1 MLHRGLDGKEIPSGK
16 IHKQLCANFLDGA
29 LPTWLTTL
37 GTPTFE
43 APPGRGLMRLST
55 DAVANSTV
63 ELKSSMLFDSTQ
75 FTEIAFTVE
84 GLQFNGN
91 IQMSVQMGIKSTDSK
106 AGITFFHNVNQ
117 PTAMIRAYKADG
129 TYVDYPTKM
138 AFFTVNMAG
147 DEGQNRKNVTVRL
160 FTGQQYAASTGKRV
174 YVYVQN
180 DDQVGALADVT
191 SSFTN
196 GNLQCIAKVTTG
208 AAAAKILTASQVKI
222 DLWSN

>member
-29 LPTWLTTL
+29 LPSWLTTV

-43 APPGRGLMRLST
+43 PPPGRGLLRLTTAATAAS
-55 DAVANSTV
+55 SV
-63 ELKSSMLFDSTQ
+63 ELKSTATFNSTQ
-75 FTEIAFTVE
+75 FTEISYTIE

-91 IQMSVQMGIKSTDSK
+91 IQISAQIGIKSADSK

-117 PTAMIRAYKADG
+117 PSGIIRAYKADG
-129 TYVDYPTKM
+129 TYTDYPTKM

-147 DEGQNRKNVTVRL
+147 DEGQNSKNLTVRL
-160 FTGQQYAASTGKRV
+160 FTGKQYAASTGRRV

-191 SSFTN
+191 DSFID
-196 GNLQCIAKVTTG
+196 GDLQCIAKLTTS
-208 AAAAKILTASQVKI
+208 AAVAKTLVASQVKI